1 MEVVAELVVVYLM
14 VHLEDLAEEHLKDF
28 QSQEPSRE
36 ELQLHH
42 LSFKEIQA
50 DQSVLL
56 PTVVVQEVVEQVI
69 QEMLV
74 LLEEQE
80 LLVVVDGILYYHH
93 LHMELLV
100 LFLDK
105 DILLVVEEVEEVF
118 LLDQPQKLVVQGE
131 QEEEVLGLTCLQFH
145 HQ

>member
-1 MEVVAELVVVYLM
+1 MVVEEELVVVHLM
-14 VHLEDLAEEHLKDF
+14 VLTEDLVEEHLKDF
-28 QSQEPSRE
+28 QSQEPSLE

-50 DQSVLL
+50 DQWVLL
-56 PTVVVQEVVEQVI
+56 PTVVVQEAVEQVI
-69 QEMLV
+69 WEMLV

-131 QEEEVLGLTCLQFH
+131 QEEEVLDLTCLQFH

>member
-1 MEVVAELVVVYLM
+1 MVVEEEDMYPM
-14 VHLEDLAEEHLKDF
+14 VHLEDLVEEHLKVF
-28 QSQEPSRE
+28 HLLHLSVEV
-36 ELQLHH
+36 LQLHRP
-42 LSFKEIQA
+42 LFKEIQA
-50 DQSVLL
+50 DQWVVL
-56 PTVVVQEVVEQVI
+56 PPGVVQEAVEQVI
-69 QEMLV
+69 QELLV
-74 LLEEQE
+74 VVEEQE